1 MTGLELRP
9 LSLGEVL
16 DRTFSLYRRHFLVFI
31 GISGIPQLIVLAFNL
46 TQLFAARSAR
56 LGGLSISFNLVLTL
70 LSLLANVF
78 AYLFSQ
84 GGTLLAVSDL
94 YLGRSASIG
103 GALRKVTGELAPLFG
118 VIMLNGLA
126 IGGAAILFVIP
137 GIYVACR
144 LLICV
149 PSALIEGRGPRD
161 SLHRSWDLTRDNA
174 GRAFVILLLSIVI
187 TLAAQ
192 TIFTLPLSISLA
204 ASIRNPSLLLFWTAM
219 IQVGSNVAAA
229 LVRPILLIATSIFYY
244 DLRVRKEAFDIQFM
258 MNPESQR
265 APNASGLPSII

>member
-9 LSLGEVL
+9 LSLGEIL

-46 TQLFAARSAR
+46 MQLFAGRSVR
-56 LGGLSISFNLVLTL
+56 LGGIATSFNLAL
-70 LSLLANVF
+70 LLLLLLANVL

-84 GGTLLAVSDL
+84 GGTILAVSDL

-103 GALRKVTGELAPLFG
+103 GALRKVAGELAPLFG
-118 VIMLNGLA
+118 VIVLNGLA
-126 IGGAAILFVIP
+126 IGGALILFVIP

-149 PSALIEGRGPRD
+149 PAALIEGRGPRD
-161 SLHRSWDLTRDNA
+161 SLQRSWELTRGTA
-174 GRAFVILLLSIVI
+174 GPAFVILLLSIVI
-187 TLAAQ
+187 TLAAE
-192 TIFTLPLSISLA
+192 TIFTLPFSIFLA
-204 ASIRNPSLLLFWTAM
+204 ASLRNPSLLFFWTAM
-219 IQVGSNVAAA
+219 LQVGSNIAAA
-229 LVRPILLIATSIFYY
+229 LVRPVLLLATSIFYY

-265 APNASGLPSII
+265 APNPSGLPSII

>member
-9 LSLGEVL
+9 LSLGEIL

-46 TQLFAARSAR
+46 AQLFTTRSATT
-56 LGGLSISFNLVLTL
+56 SAVTFNAVLIL
-70 LSLLANVF
+70 LMLLANLF
-78 AYLFSQ
+78 AYLFAQ
-84 GGTLLAVSDL
+84 GGTILAVSDL

-103 GALRKVTGELAPLFG
+103 GALRKVAGELAPLFG
-118 VIMLNGLA
+118 VIVLNGLA
-126 IGGAAILFVIP
+126 IGGAAILLVIP

-144 LLICV
+144 LLICL
-149 PSALIEGRGPRD
+149 PAALIEGRGPRE
-161 SLHRSWDLTRDNA
+161 SLSRSVDLTRDNA
-174 GRAFVILLLSIVI
+174 ARAFVILLLSVVI
-187 TLAAQ
+187 TLAAE
-192 TIFTLPLSISLA
+192 TIFTLPFTILA
-204 ASIRNPSLLLFWTAM
+204 ESMRNSNLLLLWTAM
-219 IQVGSNVAAA
+219 IQVGSNIAAA

-265 APNASGLPSII
+265 VPNASSLPSII